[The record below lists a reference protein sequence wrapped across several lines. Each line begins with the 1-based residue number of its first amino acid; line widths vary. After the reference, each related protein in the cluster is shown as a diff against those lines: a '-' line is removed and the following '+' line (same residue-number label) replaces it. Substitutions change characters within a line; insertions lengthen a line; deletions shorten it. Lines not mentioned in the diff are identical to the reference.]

1 MYVVTNLFILIGI
14 LLFILQKYYADKIM
28 NILQKSII
36 SMSKEE
42 IINYK
47 LYANRTQAT
56 NNRKDILLFDLV
68 KKTADH
74 DLDDDAIFK
83 KLYPDASSR
92 NVYYQLKNRL
102 LLEINNSL
110 VQFYFKETDIHFIY
124 GELSLYKI
132 YVSKNEWEIALYH
145 LNKAEKKALE
155 IQDFTMLDT
164 IYNEQINIS
173 VQYGDISPV
182 IYKRKRDENRTKLD
196 RIRTLDDAL
205 ADIIYELKRNQT
217 FAKTKKNTLTVL
229 NKAIKDLNT
238 KKELKDNLAFKIK
251 AYNAISRLLLSKKDF
266 VSLEQYAITTYNEFI
281 EHNYFSKGNHSIK
294 LQMLAYICNTLA
306 ANKKHLRALEYAEL
320 LHKAMKEFKNMLYN
334 NYVFFYYNALA
345 NNYSVVNPPKA
356 IEVLN
361 EAKTNASIT
370 NHPDHLGYIYLN
382 LAGAYFELKNFK
394 TALTHLV
401 KLYSHKLF
409 NGIDEGFKLKIII
422 LEIVLRIE
430 QKDFEYSLKLTSG
443 LLKTYKSILVSPE
456 HKQDLDFLN
465 LIKQLVHKY
474 SFENNKASR
483 ALTAAFCH
491 TNYKQGSTNIV
502 KYPVWLSEK
511 FNLSA

>member
-1 MYVVTNLFILIGI
+1 
-14 LLFILQKYYADKIM
+14 M
-28 NILQKSII
+28 NILQKSVI

-47 LYANRTQAT
+47 LYANRTQST
-56 NNRKDILLFDLV
+56 HIRKDILLFDLI
-68 KKTADH
+68 KKTAH
-74 DLDDDAIFK
+74 KELEDDSIFE
-83 KLYPDASSR
+83 KLYPGATSR

-110 VQFYFKETDIHFIY
+110 VQFYFKETDIHFMY

-132 YVSKNEWEIALYH
+132 YVSKNEWEVALYH

-155 IQDFTMLDT
+155 MQDFTMLDA
-164 IYNEQINIS
+164 IYNEQINLS

-182 IYKRKRDENRTKLD
+182 IYKRKRNENRTKLD
-196 RIRTLDDAL
+196 HIRVLDDAL

-217 FAKTKKNTLTVL
+217 FTKTKRNTLTVL
-229 NKAIKDLNT
+229 NKAIEELNT
-238 KKELKDNLAFKIK
+238 KKELKNNLAFKVK

-266 VSLEQYAITTYNEFI
+266 ISLEQYAIATYNEFI
-281 EHNYFSKGNHSIK
+281 EKNYFSKSNHAIK

-306 ANKKHLRALEYAEL
+306 ANKKHTLALEYIEL

-334 NYVFFYYNALA
+334 NYVFFYYNGLA
-345 NNYSVVNPPKA
+345 NNYSVVNPVKA

-361 EAKTNASIT
+361 EAKTNTSIT

-382 LAGAYFELKNFK
+382 LAGAYFELKNYK

-401 KLYSHKLF
+401 KLYNHKLF
-409 NGIDEGFKLKIII
+409 NAIDEGFKMKIIL

-430 QKDFEYSLKLTSG
+430 LKDFEYSLKLTAG
-443 LLKTYKSILVSPE
+443 LLKTYKTILSLAE
-456 HKQDLDFLN
+456 HKQDFDFLI
-465 LIKQLVHKY
+465 LIKQLIDKY
-474 SFENNKASR
+474 TFENNKTTR
-483 ALTAAFCH
+483 TLITKFCN
-491 TNYKQGSTNIV
+491 TTYKQNSTNIV
-502 KYPVWLSEK
+502 KYTVWLKEK